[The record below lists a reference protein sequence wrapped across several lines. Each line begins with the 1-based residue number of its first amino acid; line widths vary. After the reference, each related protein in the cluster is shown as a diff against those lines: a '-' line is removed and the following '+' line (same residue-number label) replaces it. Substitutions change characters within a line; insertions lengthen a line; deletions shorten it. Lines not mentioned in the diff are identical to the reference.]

1 MIPMDA
7 QEDRL
12 HRFRTRVSREL
23 LAEEQ
28 EIERLERAIRD
39 LRARH
44 TELEEA
50 FDHELAATE
59 LTARPSLGTARGAA
73 SGITTET
80 RPAGDSQEEK
90 VLADARRFAR
100 LLVSEIAL
108 YNPSQVDEGRRHRD
122 LYQRLK
128 SSIDRSR
135 QAYEQRFAHTAARRF
150 NFFHEELVKTLASND
165 PSLFGSGYPGPSA

>member
-1 MIPMDA
+1 MAAADA
-7 QEDRL
+7 QDDRL
-12 HRFRTRVSREL
+12 HRLRSRLSREL

-28 EIERLERAIRD
+28 EIERLEQAMRD

-44 TELEEA
+44 AELEEA
-50 FDHELAATE
+50 FDRELAA
-59 LTARPSLGTARGAA
+59 LDLPVRPSLVIAQGGA
-73 SGITTET
+73 SGTTIESK
-80 RPAGDSQEEK
+80 PAGETQEER

-100 LLVSEIAL
+100 LLISEIAL

-135 QAYEQRFAHTAARRF
+135 QAYERRFAHTAAGRF
-150 NFFHEELVKTLASND
+150 SFFQEELVRTLAAND
-165 PSLFGSGYPGPSA
+165 PSLLGSGYPGPSV